1 MPKSR
6 TAVGVAATAPDL
18 TLTRALLEETF
29 ERLRVRDRT
38 LLQSIV
44 AFDVFVGPQLLA
56 MLLGISP
63 AAVNTSLSKL
73 KRAGL
78 VRATPDGEVGI
89 TYRVMRDILPA
100 SWRHPGPLDALRMA
114 MLLID
119 NHNWYAIARRAEL
132 CVLAGHLEE
141 AAGEFERAGVQ
152 AEHQNGLRDAARLF
166 ALAVKTAK
174 AAINDPAYVRDQSL
188 DEDRLERTAAR
199 CRARTKAI
207 RSRIQR
213 NTGMV

>member
-1 MPKSR
+1 MAKR
-6 TAVGVAATAPDL
+6 RAAVGATAAGPDL
-18 TLTRALLEETF
+18 TLTRALLEQTF
-29 ERLRVRDRT
+29 DRLRVRDRT

-63 AAVNTSLSKL
+63 AAVNISLSKL

-78 VRATPDGEVGI
+78 VRSTPDGEVGI
-89 TYRVMRDILPA
+89 TYRVLRDILPA

-119 NHNWYAIARRAEL
+119 NTNWYAIARRAEL

-141 AAGEFERAGVQ
+141 AAGEFERAGIE
-152 AEHQNGLRDAARLF
+152 AEHQNDLREAARLF
-166 ALAVKTAK
+166 ASAVKTAK
-174 AAINDPAYVRDQSL
+174 AAINDPRHVRDQSL
-188 DEDRLERTAAR
+188 DEDRLERAEAR
-199 CRARTKAI
+199 CRARTKSL
-207 RSRIQR
+207 RLRIQR
-213 NTGMV
+213 NTSLV